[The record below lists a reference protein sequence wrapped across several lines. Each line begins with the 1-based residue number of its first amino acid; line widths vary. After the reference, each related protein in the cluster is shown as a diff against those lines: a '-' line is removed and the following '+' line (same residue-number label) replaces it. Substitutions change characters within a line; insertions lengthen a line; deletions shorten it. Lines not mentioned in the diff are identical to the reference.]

1 MHTRVSGGDP
11 GYTETSTMLAEAALC
26 LAFDDNP
33 PTAGQVTTATAM
45 GDNLTRRLR
54 AAGIVFEV
62 IDTRDGSRRVGRA
75 RVDPPDELP
84 SRPGVL
90 RHRSARTVSCGR
102 SDDGAATR
110 GPVAAPMS
118 PASSPAGRC
127 RRPGV
132 SRPTSSL
139 VHRDTVV

>member
-1 MHTRVSGGDP
+1 VGPSQQRRDRTRFSVDLIGRGGGRTVHTRVSGGDP

-75 RVDPPDELP
+75 RVDPADELP

-102 SDDGAATR
+102 GDDGAATR
-110 GPVAAPMS
+110 GPW
-118 PASSPAGRC
+118 
-127 RRPGV
+127 RR
-132 SRPTSSL
+132 R
-139 VHRDTVV
+139 